1 MTLWC
6 YKSKINQNM
15 YKNLDFYCYNSCT
28 VTMISLYFFV
38 GLWLLLLHKI
48 TLHNSTHQ
56 IPTVNLLQFKY
67 IVTSMFQYTLL
78 KTNMEPQQK
87 WSVCFVACSYWKHGL
102 YITFDKTKHRKT
114 HESVESTSDSIIFK
128 LRKTRVS
135 TSFLGN
141 TSPRI
146 NLNHPHIH
154 TASEK
159 PSRVPRA

>member
-87 WSVCFVACSYWKHGL
+87 WSVCFVACSYWKHVYTSL
-102 YITFDKTKHRKT
+102 LTKQNNVKHMRVLKALLSPLFSSFEKHVFRPRFWGT
-114 HESVESTSDSIIFK
+114 HPSASTS
-128 LRKTRVS
+128 T
-135 TSFLGN
+135 
-141 TSPRI
+141 
-146 NLNHPHIH
+146 IH
-154 TASEK
+154 TSTLPAQ